1 MSCAAGEQSAGEPRR
16 AAGQAERR
24 VHGGRA
30 ELRASRAAARAAG
43 LASCGWLASRAVESS
58 ASRAGRRAER
68 VAASKAAVSS
78 AGRVGRRAE
87 RGGELSGLTCSAGRH
102 AEWFGVCGLAC
113 GSMCVCEFRAGR
125 CAVRAGVL
133 RVGVRREGQRTERIG
148 ERIGEWIGKRSGSA
162 SRGCE
167 GQRAEESERIGVQER
182 VPLLLLCMP
191 GLPTGQCTAQCRVY
205 TEYCTI
211 RKYTVRK

>member
-1 MSCAAGEQSAGEPRR
+1 MLSGSAG
-16 AAGQAERR
+16 AG
-24 VHGGRA
+24 
-30 ELRASRAAARAAG
+30 
-43 LASCGWLASRAVESS
+43 W
-58 ASRAGRRAER
+58 RAER
-68 VAASKAAVSS
+68 CASASS
-78 AGRVGRRAE
+78 EPVVVR
-87 RGGELSGLTCSAGRH
+87 
-102 AEWFGVCGLAC
+102 
-113 GSMCVCEFRAGR
+113 
-125 CAVRAGVL
+125 AVRAGVL

-148 ERIGEWIGKRSGSA
+148 GRIGEWIGKRSGSA

-167 GQRAEESERIGVQER
+167 GQRVEESERIGVQER